1 MQKYTKAE
9 AGKLGGEK
17 SKIITAIKQKQRIN
31 EYLKDAKQCKCCNKM
46 LAYTD
51 RKKTFCNSSCSATYN
66 NLRKDARKIPKLW
79 NCSNCNKEHA
89 TIAWRVGMYCNNE
102 CQHSYQNKERTRQ
115 WLEEG
120 KDWKIQVPGWAKRY
134 LIEQRGY
141 ACEICELSTWLE
153 NDITLECDHIDG
165 NHTNNVP
172 LNLRLLCPNCHSQ
185 TPTYKAK
192 NIGNGRASRR
202 VV

>member
-1 MQKYTKAE
+1 MRKYTRSE

-17 SKIITAIKQKQRIN
+17 SKIITAIKQKQRIDD
-31 EYLKDAKQCKCCNKM
+31 YLKDAKQCKYCNKM

-51 RKKTFCNSSCSATYN
+51 RKKTFCNSSCSATHN
-66 NLRKDARKIPKLW
+66 NLRRGKTSVSWHCKLCEKKHTVT
-79 NCSNCNKEHA
+79 NGS
-89 TIAWRVGMYCNNE
+89 IGSYCDNT
-102 CQHSYQNKERTRQ
+102 CQQAYQNKERTRQ
-115 WLEEG
+115 WLEES
-120 KDWKIQVPGWAKRY
+120 KDWKLQVPAWAKRY

-141 ACEICELSTWLE
+141 ACEICGLSTWLE

-165 NHTNNVP
+165 NHANNVP

-192 NIGNGRASRR
+192 NMGNGRASRR
-202 VV
+202 AV